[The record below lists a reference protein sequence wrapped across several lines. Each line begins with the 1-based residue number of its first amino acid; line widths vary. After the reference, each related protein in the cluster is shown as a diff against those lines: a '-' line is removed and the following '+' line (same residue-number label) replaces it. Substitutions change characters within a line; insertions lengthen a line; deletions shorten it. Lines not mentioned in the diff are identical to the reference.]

1 MFFKSKEGV
10 FYSRIYFIR
19 GVKIISFLDTSR
31 FHIFCIFAK
40 IFEMIRLI
48 GFLVLLAA
56 VSGIVRLIRGN
67 VKSSDSQMYM
77 NGGGC
82 SRWFG
87 AGIGW
92 AFGGPIGAI
101 IGFALGSI
109 LGGASITKED
119 VKFMGENKQQQ
130 DFTASLLVL
139 TAAVMKADGVVKK
152 SELDYVKKFFLTNF
166 GQEQAEKYILMLREV
181 LKQDIDIPQV
191 SQQVGRYM
199 EYSSK
204 LQILHYLFGI
214 ASADGQVLDSEIDT
228 IDRIAHYM
236 GVGGSD
242 FESVKAMFVKK
253 LDDSY
258 TILGVDP
265 SATDDEIKKAY
276 REMAKKNHPDKV
288 AYLGDDVRKA
298 AEKKF
303 QEINDAYDKIK
314 KQRGFV

>member
-1 MFFKSKEGV
+1 
-10 FYSRIYFIR
+10 
-19 GVKIISFLDTSR
+19 
-31 FHIFCIFAK
+31 
-40 IFEMIRLI
+40 
-48 GFLVLLAA
+48 
-56 VSGIVRLIRGN
+56 
-67 VKSSDSQMYM
+67 M
-77 NGGGC
+77 NGSGC

-109 LGGASITKED
+109 LGSGSITKED

-152 SELDYVKKFFLTNF
+152 SELDYVKRFFLTNF
-166 GQEQAEKYILMLREV
+166 GQEQAEKYILTLREV
-181 LKQDIDIPQV
+181 LKQDINVADV
-191 SQQVGRYM
+191 SRQVGRYM

-214 ASADGQVLDSEIDT
+214 ASADGQVHDSEVDVINT
-228 IDRIAHYM
+228 VSSYM
-236 GVGGSD
+236 GIYDSD
-242 FESVKAMFVKK
+242 FQSVKAMFVKDV
-253 LDDSY
+253 DDAY

-265 SATDDEIKKAY
+265 SATDDEVKKAY
-276 REMAKKNHPDKV
+276 RDMAKKNHPDKV

-298 AEKKF
+298 AEQKF
-303 QEINDAYDKIK
+303 QEINEAYDKIR
-314 KQRGFV
+314 KQRGLA

>member
-1 MFFKSKEGV
+1 
-10 FYSRIYFIR
+10 
-19 GVKIISFLDTSR
+19 
-31 FHIFCIFAK
+31 
-40 IFEMIRLI
+40 MIRFI
-48 GFLVLLAA
+48 GFLALLAI
-56 VSGIVRLIRGN
+56 VSGVIRLVRGN
-67 VKSSDSQMYM
+67 AKRSDSNVYM

-109 LGGASITKED
+109 LGGGSITKED

-152 SELDYVKKFFLTNF
+152 SELDYVKRFFLTNF
-166 GQEQAEKYILMLREV
+166 GQEQAEKYVLMLREV
-181 LKQDIDIPQV
+181 LKQDINVADV
-191 SQQVGRYM
+191 SRQVGRYM

-214 ASADGQVLDSEIDT
+214 ASADGQVHDSEVDIIGT
-228 IDRIAHYM
+228 ISSYM
-236 GVGGSD
+236 GIYDSD
-242 FESVKAMFVKK
+242 FQSVKAMFVKQV
-253 LDDSY
+253 DDAY
-258 TILGVDP
+258 TILGVEP

-314 KQRGFV
+314 KQRGMV